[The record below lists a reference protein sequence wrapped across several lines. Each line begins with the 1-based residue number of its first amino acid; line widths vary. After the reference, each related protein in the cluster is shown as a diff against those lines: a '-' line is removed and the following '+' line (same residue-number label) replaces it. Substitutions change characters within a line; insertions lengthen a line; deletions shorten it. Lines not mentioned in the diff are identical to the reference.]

1 MHVYVYQRE
10 THLMLAPLVLHRDG
24 DASGYMCQTN
34 SGFRFV
40 NVLFQARQVI
50 VVQSPYRDNEHT

>member
-40 NVLFQARQVI
+40 NVLFKHVRL
-50 VVQSPYRDNEHT
+50 